1 MLHSVS
7 DVSVK
12 CRHVIACCL
21 CLSVVFRC
29 VLEGSGSQKSIGR
42 PRFSS
47 KFCALFYEQ
56 TSLATTNCVIS
67 AAEHIRKPFL
77 IFRI

>member
-1 MLHSVS
+1 
-7 DVSVK
+7 
-12 CRHVIACCL
+12 
-21 CLSVVFRC
+21 VFHC
-29 VLEGSGSQKSIGR
+29 VLEGSGGQKSIGR

-67 AAEHIRKPFL
+67 VRSAGEHIRKPFL
-77 IFRI
+77 IFGI